1 MLRGV
6 GTGESWGWA
15 RGGRFFLAMGDD
27 RGTHRASALD
37 RNGGVAPGDGGV
49 LEVHIAPNLPP
60 EPQPVLPPPNR
71 VTDPPRHLHQGQGQ
85 R

>member
-1 MLRGV
+1 MGSGSRG
-6 GTGESWGWA
+6 T
-15 RGGRFFLAMGDD
+15 FFLEMGDD

-60 EPQPVLPPPNR
+60 DGELLIRDVESAIDLAARAELHEPADGGGHR
-71 VTDPPRHLHQGQGQ
+71 FR
-85 R
+85 